1 MIRFLWP
8 AAIAALALCT
18 SAAELDRASRRQP
31 ALAAIVPGP
40 FRSFAQER
48 LTIATVRSAEPSVA
62 LETAQTLVQRRPL
75 PAEHLTL
82 LAIALERAGQRE
94 RSAMLIQ
101 EAARRGWRDSIA
113 QQAMF
118 DISLGAGDPV
128 EASHRLAALWALR
141 EDQVPISD
149 LTAKLLS
156 TPQGRSAMAETL
168 VTGGRWTRQFLSWGG
183 GENPGA
189 FVQTLAEA
197 VRLGGRFDCNALD
210 RLKQNYQGLRLANEA
225 ASVEQ
230 GIPSCVR
237 EENQG

>member
-8 AAIAALALCT
+8 VAIAALALCT
-18 SAAELDRASRRQP
+18 SAAQLDRASRRQP
-31 ALAAIVPGP
+31 ALAAVVPGP

-62 LETAQTLVQRRPL
+62 LETARTLVQRRPL

-94 RSAMLIQ
+94 QSAMLIQ

-118 DISLGAGDPV
+118 DISLGAGDPR

-141 EDQVPISD
+141 EDQVPVGD
-149 LTAKLLS
+149 LTARLLS
-156 TPQGRSAMAETL
+156 TPQGRNALAETL
-168 VTGGRWTRQFLSWGG
+168 VRGGKWTSQFLSWGG
-183 GENPGA
+183 GGNPEQ
-189 FVQTLAEA
+189 FVQALVEA
-197 VRLGGRFDCNALD
+197 IRLGARLDCDAVVRLRRNYTGR
-210 RLKQNYQGLRLANEA
+210 GLVNEA
-225 ASVEQ
+225 ASVAQ
-230 GIPSCVR
+230 GMPGCIR
-237 EENQG
+237 EED